1 MSPWRH
7 GDSGALEEAP
17 TFEAYARELR
27 RSRTLRVAHSVSCR
41 CLPCPRL
48 LLDPSHRGVHSI
60 VARMLSTALAF
71 AALSHASTCI
81 VKTRSLRRTQ
91 RRESSRPTL
100 TERMRSRRPFYFCNL
115 GLGLKVE
122 RGRRLAVRARF
133 SECRPADRDC
143 RHSVSVVGVDGV
155 VGRRYVAPF
164 DDGLGERASVL
175 ERPWGPPGCARRS
188 SPDEEVAGTE
198 ERGRIV

>member
-48 LLDPSHRGVHSI
+48 LLDPSHRGVYSI
-60 VARMLSTALAF
+60 VARMPSTALAF
-71 AALSHASTCI
+71 AALSHASTCT

-91 RRESSRPTL
+91 RRESSQPTL

-122 RGRRLAVRARF
+122 RGRQAASRESAFVGMPAGGPRLPAFR
-133 SECRPADRDC
+133 ECR
-143 RHSVSVVGVDGV
+143 
-155 VGRRYVAPF
+155 RRRRRRWPSLRRPF
-164 DDGLGERASVL
+164 RR
-175 ERPWGPPGCARRS
+175 RPWR
-188 SPDEEVAGTE
+188 AGV
-198 ERGRIV
+198 RP